1 MIVFLLGYR
10 KGEVAVKNK
19 IITNTLIFIFIIL
32 FVNLFKTIF
41 GPGNVL
47 IGVTIIT
54 MALVLME
61 VDLTITPVG
70 NFFKILFL
78 NLFSLIFSVLSIQNV
93 WIGIILNFIGL
104 FTIGYLLSGNLK
116 KSMVIPF
123 GLQYFF
129 MIFYPVEG
137 SDLINRFLALIAG
150 TIFIM
155 IIQFIVNKDKI
166 IKTGTKVINN
176 ISNNILIKIIA
187 IQKNESFG
195 KENFAISESINY
207 LKRVIYDKRVDNY
220 YLTKDGILTT
230 DILWALERINLLL
243 DNISELENRSDY
255 SDLLNDVYSEV
266 EIIKDRNLSLEDID
280 KIKSHINNQKVRYE
294 YVNEFVDIMTIL
306 YKKVESIDII
316 DNKEKNNI
324 RKECEV
330 PHHFHKRFVHKS
342 NLKIDS
348 AKVRYAIRLAIVGSI
363 TVFIAKLFNLSE
375 GRWMCF
381 TIFSLIQPYSE
392 VSNSRVKDRVIATI
406 IGGIIVLIS
415 FSVIRNQ
422 TARSAII
429 LLAGYSD
436 SFSRNYRE
444 KMICVTVSA
453 VASAAMAGGTIDLVV
468 KRILF
473 VMIGASLTV
482 IANKFIF
489 PYKID
494 DMKKYLIET
503 YNSLIKQMKYDIKET
518 HNDYSVRNL
527 YLITGFIDD
536 KMKLSMEL
544 AKEEKNSFIVKN
556 RIRVSD
562 IYKSLVNIK
571 N

>member
-1 MIVFLLGYR
+1 M
-10 KGEVAVKNK
+10 KNK

>member
-1 MIVFLLGYR
+1 M
-10 KGEVAVKNK
+10 KNK
-19 IITNTLIFIFIIL
+19 IINNTLIFIFIIL
-32 FVNLFKTIF
+32 FVNLFKIIF

-61 VDLTITPVG
+61 VDLTIMPVD

-78 NLFSLIFSVLSIQNV
+78 NLFSLVFSVLSIQNV

-104 FTIGYLLSGNLK
+104 FIIVYFLSGNLK

-137 SDLINRFLALIAG
+137 KDLINRFLALIAG

-155 IIQFIVNKDKI
+155 ITQFIVNKDKV
-166 IKTGTKVINN
+166 IKTGSKVINN
-176 ISNNILIKIIA
+176 ISNNILSKIIA

-195 KENFAISESINY
+195 KDNFAITESINY

-243 DNISELENRSDY
+243 DNISKLENKSDY
-255 SDLLNDVYSEV
+255 IDLLNDVYSEV
-266 EIIKDRNLSLEDID
+266 KIIKDRNFNLEDID
-280 KIKSHINNQKVRYE
+280 KIKSHINNEKVRGE
-294 YVNEFVDIMTIL
+294 YVNEFVDIITIL

-316 DNKEKNNI
+316 DNKEKNNT
-324 RKECEV
+324 RKECEI
-330 PHHFHKRFVHKS
+330 PHHFHNIFVHKN

-348 AKVRYAIRLAIVGSI
+348 AKVRYAIRLAIVGSF
-363 TVFIAKLFNLSE
+363 TVFVAKLFNLSE

-392 VSNSRVKDRVIATI
+392 VSNSRVNDRVIATI

-453 VASAAMAGGTIDLVV
+453 VASAAMAGGTIELVV

-473 VMIGASLTV
+473 VLIGASLTLL
-482 IANKFIF
+482 ANKFIF

-503 YNSLIKQMKYDIKET
+503 YNSLIKQMKYDIKED

-536 KMKLSMEL
+536 KMKLSLEL
-544 AKEEKNSFIVKN
+544 AEEEKNNFIINN
-556 RIRVSD
+556 RIRAND
-562 IYKSLVNIK
+562 IYKSLVEIK